1 MGAIQVVLLFAA
13 TAVYLLVRRALCVNQ
28 RWRGVVAIAAA
39 LLVLTLGGG
48 VLPSLKKLVTN
59 RLSLSIN
66 L

>member
-1 MGAIQVVLLFAA
+1 MGAIQVVLLFTA
-13 TAVYLLVRRALCVNQ
+13 TAVYLLVRRALRANQ